1 MTVPGDSSPPE
12 TSVDEK
18 PDDESAF
25 LDSFFAFSRA
35 ASGIRRGLLQAKL
48 DATLAHTHV
57 PFDAY
62 GLYRACCERGGFVS
76 LEHARENLNMLE
88 IFREMRNYRPHV
100 PAPRDVADI
109 LLTVYD
115 KHFLPYERH
124 HPEDVCEEP
133 CAVCGDYEGSM
144 IQCDGCRAW
153 IHEQCHRR
161 DALVALPE
169 GTFHPGDVYVINGG
183 GVTHPASAVNPDG
196 SVGIPGDENHV
207 PARRCVRLEAGQ
219 EAVFVCDG
227 CHYRDAWAPGSGD
240 AFVDGDDAARQLRG
254 FRFFLA
260 ENAPDEAAI
269 AALELAP
276 ESLPAKLMDAETY
289 CRLLC
294 LRRGFTPL
302 VSGVKCPVMPGGA
315 ERVRTIVEVEAE
327 ERGRGRNL
335 QLDRGLRN
343 AHVRGKVASDS
354 TEEGRKRPR
363 VRPNGDAAFADDDRA
378 MSKIRKRRNGFRA
391 LLPSGLDEEEELL
404 RRAMEASL
412 EETTNAKDARDRETD
427 ANTDADPVDPD
438 PVDLGNPRKPRDAKG
453 AGGARSKS
461 TRHPSPTNARVVR
474 PKRDTA
480 ASGSKASPSPSLSPS
495 GRDVARLNGRRD
507 AEKEKDG
514 AGSAAKA
521 DGEVSAA
528 KADGEVSAAKADGE
542 DAIEGTDGAHPRASR
557 RGRRHRRERRKK
569 SARKFTR
576 HPSASDTGYRGYR
589 IPKIPPP
596 PTRRERR
603 GPERFR
609 SEGTPWGN
617 LPTDHVRDFPPTDHA
632 RDSRRGYPSRANDA
646 RSQPVS
652 RPVSRSRPPPPP
664 PPLAPPPRRRRD
676 DPPPFAFVSAR
687 RSAAP
692 FVSARRPAGPG
703 QAPGLGSLTPRRDR
717 DRDWDRDRD
726 RDRDWDRD
734 WNRRDVG
741 FDPRRAPPPRRG
753 PGDGDRDG
761 GTGWD
766 RAGDWNGDWG
776 GERERERERERGWVR
791 DRDAR
796 EGEAGVRDRSRG
808 AFDRDARP
816 PRPPRPPPRSPSET
830 TWETD
835 AFGVRFPAPVDAR
848 RGPVDEGRG
857 RVERGRGRPTI
868 DPKGA
873 WKAFASRKSPSSSS
887 RGATDRGAERG
898 AEPSKR
904 RRRFA

>member
-1 MTVPGDSSPPE
+1 
-12 TSVDEK
+12 
-18 PDDESAF
+18 
-25 LDSFFAFSRA
+25 
-35 ASGIRRGLLQAKL
+35 
-48 DATLAHTHV
+48 
-57 PFDAY
+57 
-62 GLYRACCERGGFVS
+62 
-76 LEHARENLNMLE
+76 MLE

-219 EAVFVCDG
+219 EDVFVCDG

-240 AFVDGDDAARQLRG
+240 AFVDGDDAARRLRG

-269 AALELAP
+269 AALEFAP

-315 ERVRTIVEVEAE
+315 ERARTIVEVEAE

-343 AHVRGKVASDS
+343 AHVCGKVASDS
-354 TEEGRKRPR
+354 TEEDRKRPR

-404 RRAMEASL
+404 RRAVEASL

-438 PVDLGNPRKPRDAKG
+438 PVDPGNPRKPRDAKG

-480 ASGSKASPSPSLSPS
+480 ASGSKASPSPSADLAL
-495 GRDVARLNGRRD
+495 RARRGASERTERRG
-507 AEKEKDG
+507 KRKDG

-528 KADGEVSAAKADGE
+528 KADGEVSAAKVDGE
-542 DAIEGTDGAHPRASR
+542 DAIEGTNGAHPRASR

-576 HPSASDTGYRGYR
+576 HPSAPDTAADTGYRRYLC
-589 IPKIPPP
+589 
-596 PTRRERR
+596 RRRV
-603 GPERFR
+603 G
-609 SEGTPWGN
+609 
-617 LPTDHVRDFPPTDHA
+617 
-632 RDSRRGYPSRANDA
+632 NDA
-646 RSQPVS
+646 VRKG
-652 RPVSRSRPPPPP
+652 
-664 PPLAPPPRRRRD
+664 
-676 DPPPFAFVSAR
+676 SAR
-687 RSAAP
+687 R
-692 FVSARRPAGPG
+692 AR
-703 QAPGLGSLTPRRDR
+703 LGGICRR
-717 DRDWDRDRD
+717 
-726 RDRDWDRD
+726 
-734 WNRRDVG
+734 
-741 FDPRRAPPPRRG
+741 
-753 PGDGDRDG
+753 
-761 GTGWD
+761 
-766 RAGDWNGDWG
+766 
-776 GERERERERERGWVR
+776 
-791 DRDAR
+791 
-796 EGEAGVRDRSRG
+796 
-808 AFDRDARP
+808 
-816 PRPPRPPPRSPSET
+816 T
-830 TWETD
+830 T
-835 AFGVRFPAPVDAR
+835 
-848 RGPVDEGRG
+848 
-857 RVERGRGRPTI
+857 
-868 DPKGA
+868 
-873 WKAFASRKSPSSSS
+873 
-887 RGATDRGAERG
+887 
-898 AEPSKR
+898 
-904 RRRFA
+904 